1 MKANLHLLV
10 LVSSFLCTL
19 ASFARELPPLPE
31 PAFADTEV
39 TAHHPLVLP
48 PANVNG
54 LNLEIAFSGTP
65 SNNVEIALG
74 RDEDGDGELS
84 FDEAG
89 VRLGWD
95 CGVYFVERV
104 ATGERFEETS
114 VDSDD
119 AVRLLRGNCA
129 VKRRAL
135 RSLSVATE
143 AGAAFADL
151 TASPPSWL
159 YDANWNLM
167 RLTARG
173 AGVRDARFA
182 VEVATAGISVI
193 LR

>member
-1 MKANLHLLV
+1 MKSCQILLLAGSFV
-10 LVSSFLCTL
+10 LSS
-19 ASFARELPPLPE
+19 SARELPALPE

-48 PANVNG
+48 PANING

-95 CGVYFVERV
+95 CGVYFIERV
-104 ATGERFEETS
+104 ATGERF
-114 VDSDD
+114 
-119 AVRLLRGNCA
+119 
-129 VKRRAL
+129 
-135 RSLSVATE
+135 
-143 AGAAFADL
+143 
-151 TASPPSWL
+151 
-159 YDANWNLM
+159 
-167 RLTARG
+167 
-173 AGVRDARFA
+173 A
-182 VEVATAGISVI
+182 VEVSTAGCAVL

>member
-1 MKANLHLLV
+1 MNAPHAIFV
-10 LVSSFLCTL
+10 ASFVCVL
-19 ASFARELPPLPE
+19 ASFARELPALQE
-31 PAFADTEV
+31 PTFADTEV
-39 TAHHPLVLP
+39 TAHHPLDLP

-65 SNNVEIALG
+65 SNNVEVALG
-74 RDEDGDGELS
+74 RDADGNGELS

-89 VRLGWD
+89 VLLGWD
-95 CGVYFVERV
+95 CGVYFIERV

-119 AVRLLRGNCA
+119 AARHLHWNCA

-143 AGAAFADL
+143 AGAAFTEL
-151 TASPPSWL
+151 TASPPNWL

-173 AGVRDARFA
+173 VGVRDHSFS
-182 VEVATAGISVI
+182 ISVKRTC
-193 LR
+193 LSVVFR

>member
-1 MKANLHLLV
+1 MKPTFV
-10 LVSSFLCTL
+10 LVSSFVCAL
-19 ASFARELPPLPE
+19 ASVARELPVLPE

-48 PANVNG
+48 PTNVNG

-65 SNNVEIALG
+65 SNNVEITFG

-89 VRLGWD
+89 VLLGWD
-95 CGVYFVERV
+95 CGAYFIERV

-119 AVRLLRGNCA
+119 AARHLHWNCA

-143 AGAAFADL
+143 AGAAFAEL
-151 TASPPSWL
+151 TASPPNWL

-173 AGVRDARFA
+173 VGVRNQSFS
-182 VEVATAGISVI
+182 ISVKRTC
-193 LR
+193 LSVVFR